1 MHFTQL
7 RHAISSSPYHVHIFP
22 LFCLLSAHVRL
33 GNHTK
38 RIAQYSEKCV
48 SENRQALIRVDGPY
62 GNLTFNYRR
71 YGSLVLVGGG
81 IGITPIISI
90 IKDIYEKSEVNHV
103 EKSSHCMNNVHLIW
117 IMPFEA
123 DAALFLDQLLI
134 YRELS
139 VHDPALPLLDVCIHI
154 TREESMHNNAMG
166 PIFYSKPDF
175 PMVMDDVK
183 RKAEIIG
190 ASSILVFACGP
201 GRSVMCFLFPVSYPS
216 HPPSLL
222 FFLNFTLTPTNS
234 MVNRVWDAS
243 MKKSSKFIR
252 VDFHH
257 ESFTY

>member
-1 MHFTQL
+1 MLYPLPLIIYTH
-7 RHAISSSPYHVHIFP
+7 ISFFVCSP
-22 LFCLLSAHVRL
+22 AHVRL

-38 RIAQYSEKCV
+38 RIAQYSEKCA

-81 IGITPIISI
+81 IGITPLISI
-90 IKDIYEKSEVNHV
+90 IKDIYEKSKVNHV
-103 EKSSHCMNNVHLIW
+103 KKTSHCMNNVHLIW

-139 VHDPALPLLDVCIHI
+139 VHDPSLPLLEVSIHI
-154 TREESMHNNAMG
+154 TREETVHQNGMG

-201 GRSVMCFLFPVSYPS
+201 GRSVTCFLFPASCPS
-216 HPPSLL
+216 HRSSSLCL
-222 FFLNFTLTPTNS
+222 
-234 MVNRVWDAS
+234 
-243 MKKSSKFIR
+243 I
-252 VDFHH
+252 DF
-257 ESFTY
+257 SFS

>member
-1 MHFTQL
+1 M
-7 RHAISSSPYHVHIFP
+7 
-22 LFCLLSAHVRL
+22 

-90 IKDIYEKSEVNHV
+90 IKDIYEKSKVNHV

-139 VHDPALPLLDVCIHI
+139 VHDPSLPLLDVCIHI
-154 TREESMHNNAMG
+154 TREESLRDNGMG
-166 PIFYSKPDF
+166 PIFYYSKPDL
-175 PMVMDDVK
+175 PLVMDDVK
-183 RKAEIIG
+183 RKAEICG

-201 GRSVMCFLFPVSYPS
+201 GRSVMCFHFLVSHPS
-216 HPPSLL
+216 HRSSLL
-222 FFLNFTLTPTNS
+222 CLIDFIFTQCS

-243 MKKSSKFIR
+243 MKKNSKRIR

-257 ESFTY
+257 ESFAY